1 MKRKSKS
8 KSKRLQQYFFW
19 LLVSFALL
27 IVIGTVN
34 VYSATFVTA
43 PGKVSMHGYLY
54 KQLGLIAGG
63 IVGGFFAYYSS
74 YKNIRRFV
82 GVLIIVTF
90 ICLVI
95 VLGAGVVVKGARR
108 WIAIAGI
115 TFQPSEFAKITGII
129 FSAKVIAPSLDK
141 VEKIRLIWINKKSH
155 HCKGWKKLPILV
167 HPAIILSFSMAFF
180 VMIQPDAGTAMVILG
195 IPICMLWI
203 SGMVVGIKKSPFS
216 LAAFVGGIICIA
228 AAIASEGYRMKR
240 LVSWIDPWKYQA
252 TLGYQATQSFIA
264 IGSGGV
270 FGQGVGNG
278 ISKFNYLPEAHT
290 DFAFAIL
297 AQEWGIFGSILV
309 ISLFAIILILG
320 FRIVFYCRDS
330 FGKLLAL
337 GIVLYFSGQGI
348 INIGMNC
355 GIFPVI
361 GVPLPFISYGG
372 TSLVMNI
379 VMAAL
384 LLNVCHQSYEA
395 ELKLEREAVKP
406 VFTSLRRETQSR
418 FIPGK

>member
-1 MKRKSKS
+1 MKRKS

-141 VEKIRLIWINKKSH
+141 VEKIRLIWIKR
-155 HCKGWKKLPILV
+155 
-167 HPAIILSFSMAFF
+167 AII
-180 VMIQPDAGTAMVILG
+180 V
-195 IPICMLWI
+195 
-203 SGMVVGIKKSPFS
+203 K
-216 LAAFVGGIICIA
+216 GG
-228 AAIASEGYRMKR
+228 K
-240 LVSWIDPWKYQA
+240 
-252 TLGYQATQSFIA
+252 
-264 IGSGGV
+264 
-270 FGQGVGNG
+270 
-278 ISKFNYLPEAHT
+278 NYL
-290 DFAFAIL
+290 F
-297 AQEWGIFGSILV
+297 
-309 ISLFAIILILG
+309 
-320 FRIVFYCRDS
+320 
-330 FGKLLAL
+330 
-337 GIVLYFSGQGI
+337 
-348 INIGMNC
+348 
-355 GIFPVI
+355 
-361 GVPLPFISYGG
+361 
-372 TSLVMNI
+372 
-379 VMAAL
+379 
-384 LLNVCHQSYEA
+384 
-395 ELKLEREAVKP
+395 
-406 VFTSLRRETQSR
+406 
-418 FIPGK
+418 